1 MGRSPV
7 ILKAKLLAAGLALA
21 VSPALADDPLAC
33 VNKLNRS
40 MKSTAEYQKF
50 ARDTFARDYT
60 IITQMDTDLDRNF
73 QDASKVTVSAADI
86 KRIVDDFMAIHDR
99 AVALIQEHNDNVRD
113 GCAKPD
119 KVYDEAVG
127 RSMIQIEEG
136 LAAAKRVLA
145 YKTAAGQ
152 Q

>member
-1 MGRSPV
+1 V
-7 ILKAKLLAAGLALA
+7 ILKATLLAAELALA
-21 VSPALADDPLAC
+21 VSPALANDPLAC
-33 VNKLNRS
+33 VNKLNQF
-40 MKSTAEYQKF
+40 MKDTAEYQTF
-50 ARDTFARDYT
+50 ARDTFARDYA

-73 QDASKVTVSAADI
+73 QDASKVTASAADI
-86 KRIVDDFMAIHDR
+86 KRIVDDFTAIRDR
-99 AVALIQEHNDNVRD
+99 AIALLQEHNDNVRN

-127 RSMIQIEEG
+127 RSMMQIEEG